1 MKNAKPTHT
10 PGQSGTESDS
20 DDDYVKAITEAKEEL
35 IAALTQSFKPKLVD
49 RISQLKMANRSLRLR
64 LSKAKFIYKRI
75 ARETE
80 SFPSCFISDDDEVMS
95 EDNCHH
101 ALASIFTNKK
111 DNQKK

>member
-64 LSKAKFIYKRI
+64 LSKAKFIFKRI
-75 ARETE
+75 TRETE

-101 ALASIFTNKK
+101 HITPMFLGKK
-111 DNQKK
+111 SHQKK